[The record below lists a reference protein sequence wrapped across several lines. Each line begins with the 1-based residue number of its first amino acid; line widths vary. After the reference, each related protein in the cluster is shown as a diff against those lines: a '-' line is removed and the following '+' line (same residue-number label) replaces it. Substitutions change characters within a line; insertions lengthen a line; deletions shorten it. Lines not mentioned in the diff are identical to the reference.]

1 MDEAAATRRA
11 AFDAVGDV
19 EPTELREQIEQHLE
33 AGSLLPGVLTI
44 LSVRAGG
51 ATGPATDEND
61 ALLDPVARRAAGV
74 QLIYDGLRLTRKLAH
89 DEPWTT
95 GGKATADLD
104 VLVADVLVA
113 RGFYLLAG
121 TEAAEQAVE
130 TVRAFGHDQTLRETT
145 DDPTLDQNLETD
157 VIRLAIVAGAGLR
170 ESGSAAGVSELATD
184 ITDEFETAG
193 FPRAEAF
200 GTDKILDRLGTVAC
214 SGADDGL
221 TTSVDD

>member
-11 AFDAVGDV
+11 ALDAVGDV
-19 EPTELREQIEQHLE
+19 EPTELREQIEQHLD
-33 AGSLLPGVLTI
+33 AISLFPGVLTI

-51 ATGPATDEND
+51 GTGPATDEND

-74 QLIYDGLRLTRKLAH
+74 QLIYDGLRLTRTLSH
-89 DEPWTT
+89 EEPWRTVE
-95 GGKATADLD
+95 KATADLD

-113 RGFYLLAG
+113 RGFYLLAR

-145 DDPTLDQNLETD
+145 GSHTLDQNLETD

-170 ESGSAAGVSELATD
+170 ESGGASGVSKLATD
-184 ITDEFETAG
+184 ITDGFETTG
-193 FPRAEAF
+193 FPPAESL
-200 GTDKILDRLGTVAC
+200 GTDRILDRLGAVAQN
-214 SGADDGL
+214 SADGL